1 MKTLAKLNE
10 SIGETLYEPYSLP
23 VYEYILMPNFGS
35 PNFENFRKMYI
46 QNNGKILEEFN
57 NKLEPLTVYAV
68 FKNEN
73 NNPSFLF
80 EPINS
85 IKQINT
91 QKSIEDLQ
99 NEAMNKFN
107 D

>member
-1 MKTLAKLNE
+1 MKTINNLNKE
-10 SIGETLYEPYSLP
+10 IDDSLFLP
-23 VYEYILMPNFGS
+23 HNLPIYEYILMPNFGS
-35 PNFENFRKMYI
+35 PDFENFRKMYI
-46 QNNGKILEEFN
+46 QNNGKNLEEFN

-80 EPINS
+80 ELINS
-85 IKQINT
+85 IKQIHS
-91 QKSIEDLQ
+91 QKSIEDMQ
-99 NEAMNKFN
+99 KEAMEKFN